1 MKNVITI
8 SREYGS
14 GGYEIGQKIA
24 DVLGY
29 EFYDKELISRIA
41 EKTLI
46 SESYTKSTEDKMIRR
61 NIFRE
66 TFPFLSNGENADADF
81 VFAQQGKFIVELG
94 EKGNCVIAGRRA
106 DYYLRDNPNA
116 FHIFFYADTAFKVER
131 ICRMENCT
139 EDEALEKIQ
148 DMDKRRKASYEY
160 VTGRKWADRH
170 NYDRMIRTSALG
182 LDKCVEEIVAL
193 LK

>member
-66 TFPFLSNGENADADF
+66 TFPFLSNGECRCRLCFRAA
-81 VFAQQGKFIVELG
+81 GKIYRG
-94 EKGNCVIAGRRA
+94 
-106 DYYLRDNPNA
+106 
-116 FHIFFYADTAFKVER
+116 
-131 ICRMENCT
+131 
-139 EDEALEKIQ
+139 
-148 DMDKRRKASYEY
+148 
-160 VTGRKWADRH
+160 TGRKRKLRDR
-170 NYDRMIRTSALG
+170 RAQGG
-182 LDKCVEEIVAL
+182 LLSPGQPQRFPHFL
-193 LK
+193 LCRHRF